1 MGNSHSSDRSLYVDI
16 LKYTLKRV
24 GIKANTHQLVE
35 FLQFVQKVSPW
46 FPEEGTLD
54 EEIWDRVGKNM
65 SQWYQTNGGK
75 DMPIYAFSLWGI
87 IKHALFLSKE
97 PSDLKDPPSYSTFP
111 SPNTEDEKVPLI
123 SKPPSVAGSVKN
135 KEQKL
140 SPLNN
145 LMAAATHILS
155 SFDSGG

>member
-1 MGNSHSSDRSLYVDI
+1 MHC
-16 LKYTLKRV
+16 
-24 GIKANTHQLVE
+24 
-35 FLQFVQKVSPW
+35 
-46 FPEEGTLD
+46 
-54 EEIWDRVGKNM
+54 
-65 SQWYQTNGGK
+65 
-75 DMPIYAFSLWGI
+75 
-87 IKHALFLSKE
+87 FLSKE